1 MGLWTTGWQCGD
13 GGRTQWEPWLRSAPV
28 SSPDPVL
35 RLSSVR
41 FRRDERDLLHD
52 IDLAVYPG
60 QRWVLLGPNGAGKT
74 SLIRIAGLYEFPT
87 EGTVDI
93 LGFRAG
99 RVDIRQLRP
108 RIGLHSPALADLLR
122 PQLTALEI
130 VTAALH
136 GSLVP
141 WWHPCTAQEQEE
153 GRRQLERVGCG
164 ALAARTYATMS
175 SGERQRVL
183 LARTLITQPS
193 LLLLDEPAATL
204 DLVGREELLDTLDR
218 IAAEPDT
225 PPMVLVTHHVEEI
238 PTSFTHAVLLRAG
251 AIVYAGPLADVL
263 QADRL
268 SDCYGIGLE
277 VGYHDGRWSA
287 RRAR

>member
-1 MGLWTTGWQCGD
+1 
-13 GGRTQWEPWLRSAPV
+13 V
-28 SSPDPVL
+28 SSPEPAL
-35 RLSSVR
+35 RLRSVR

-52 IDLAVYPG
+52 IDLTVEPG

-87 EGTVDI
+87 EGTVDV
-93 LGFRAG
+93 LGHRAG
-99 RVDIRQLRP
+99 RVDLRQLRP
-108 RIGLHSPALADLLR
+108 RIGFNSPALVDLLR

-141 WWHPCTAQEQEE
+141 WWNPATDDERAE

-164 ALAARTYATMS
+164 ALADRTYGTLS

-183 LARTLITQPS
+183 LARTLITRPG
-193 LLLLDEPAATL
+193 LLLLDEPGATL
-204 DLVGREELLDTLDR
+204 DLVGREQLIDTLDR
-218 IAAEPDT
+218 LASEPGS

-238 PTSFTHAVLLRAG
+238 PTSFTHAVLLRDGATVYCGPIAG
-251 AIVYAGPLADVL
+251 ALAGE
-263 QADRL
+263 QL
-268 SDCYGIGLE
+268 SACFGIPLE
-277 VGYHDGRWSA
+277 VGHHDGRWSA
-287 RRAR
+287 RRVR

>member
-1 MGLWTTGWQCGD
+1 MST
-13 GGRTQWEPWLRSAPV
+13 
-28 SSPDPVL
+28 PDPVL

-52 IDLAVYPG
+52 IDFAVQPG

-93 LGFRAG
+93 LGHRAG
-99 RVDIRQLRP
+99 KVDIRQLRP
-108 RIGLHSPALADLLR
+108 RIGFNSPALTDLLR

-136 GSLVP
+136 GALVP
-141 WWHPCTAQEQEE
+141 WWTPSTADEQEE

-164 ALAARTYATMS
+164 ALAERSYGTMS

-183 LARTLITQPS
+183 LARTMITRPS
-193 LLLLDEPAATL
+193 LLLLDEPGATL
-204 DLVGREELLDTLDR
+204 DLVGREQLIDTLDR
-218 IAAEPDT
+218 FAAEPDT

-238 PTSFTHAVLLRAG
+238 PTSFTHAALLRDG
-251 AIVYAGPLADVL
+251 GIVDAGPIAEALDAG
-263 QADRL
+263 RL
-268 SDCYGIGLE
+268 SACFGIALE
-277 VGYHDGRWSA
+277 VGHHDGRWSA